1 MSTFPAELT
10 GTWEIDNVHSTV
22 GFTARHAMVATTR
35 GHFANFTGAATINV
49 ANPESSSAWLEIE
62 TASVTTGNG
71 QRDEHLRSGDFF
83 QAEDFP
89 KITFRS
95 TGAKV
100 VDDTIVMSGDLTIR
114 DRTAP
119 IEVSWEFQGLSRDP
133 WGATKA
139 GFDGTATV
147 NRKEWGLNWNAALEA
162 GGVLVSDKIKLV
174 LEIAAKKAEA
184 PAA

>member
-1 MSTFPAELT
+1 MSTFPAELN
-10 GTWEIDNVHSTV
+10 GTWDIDNVHSTV
-22 GFTARHAMVATTR
+22 GFTAKHAMVATTR
-35 GHFANFTGAATINV
+35 GHFAGFTGGATIDV
-49 ANPESSSAWLEIE
+49 ENPGASSAWLEIE

-71 QRDEHLRSGDFF
+71 QRDDHLRSGDFF
-83 QAEDFP
+83 QAEDYP

-100 VDDTIVMSGDLTIR
+100 EDDTIVMTGDLTVR

-119 IEVSWEFQGLSRDP
+119 VEITWEFQGLSQDP

-147 NRKEWGLNWNAALEA
+147 NRKEWGLTWNAALEA

-174 LEIAAKKAEA
+174 LEIAAKKADA